1 MYENYTRQALPS
13 KKYRELL
20 GSALCV
26 FNANNAFVI
35 ENILRSDD
43 NHSSTQANWNC
54 SIRPE
59 DWRAAHRFRQSLK

>member
-43 NHSSTQANWNC
+43 NSQYL
-54 SIRPE
+54 
-59 DWRAAHRFRQSLK
+59 SLIHI

>member
-1 MYENYTRQALPS
+1 MYENYTEAALPS
-13 KKYRELL
+13 KNIVVS

-43 NHSSTQANWNC
+43 NSQYSWYDLM
-54 SIRPE
+54 I
-59 DWRAAHRFRQSLK
+59 

>member
-35 ENILRSDD
+35 ENIFVSDFWVIVFLIGVD
-43 NHSSTQANWNC
+43 NLPDSK
-54 SIRPE
+54 SIKSY
-59 DWRAAHRFRQSLK
+59 QLY